1 MKVGDKV
8 TIIDSKLPNYL
19 NEYFILFNIND
30 DKLFALGENKD
41 QGIANCYAGESQLM
55 LVKN

>member
-1 MKVGDKV
+1 MKIGDKV

-30 DKLFALGENKD
+30 DKLFALGEKKD
-41 QGIANCYAGESQLM
+41 QGIANCYAGEFTT
-55 LVKN
+55 NEG